1 MATKQP
7 KRGRGRPPVE
17 EITPKQRETL
27 RAVRGFLA
35 QRGHPPTIGE
45 LAELLEVTRP
55 TAHASVKQL
64 VRKGY
69 LKREPNKRR
78 GISIA
83 REPVG
88 EMTEQVEI
96 PVLGHVSA
104 GRLSFAEENIV
115 GQVGVDAYLVRSGQY
130 FGLQV
135 VGDSMIGAG
144 IRDGDT
150 VVVRHQPL
158 AENGDIVVAC
168 VGDEATVKRLLY
180 SPDRI
185 ELQAENPTYPPI
197 EIGAEQMDEFRI
209 VGRVVAH
216 VRRRTRS
223 SSQGSTRPGTV

>member
-1 MATKQP
+1 MAKKKV
-7 KRGRGRPPVE
+7 KRGRGRPPAE
-17 EITPKQRETL
+17 GITPKQRETL
-27 RAVRGFLA
+27 RAVRDFLA

-45 LAELLEVTRP
+45 LAEMLEVTGP
-55 TAHASVKQL
+55 TAYASVNQL

-83 REPVG
+83 REPRDEVP
-88 EMTEQVEI
+88 EQVEV

-104 GRLSFAEENIV
+104 GPLSFAEENVIGHV
-115 GQVGVDAYLVRSGQY
+115 SVDAYLVKSGRY

-135 VGDSMIGAG
+135 MGDSMNGAG

-158 AENGDIVVAC
+158 AEDGDIVVAC
-168 VGDEATVKRLLY
+168 VGDEGFVKRLAY

-185 ELQAENPTYPPI
+185 ELRSENPKYPPR
-197 EIGAEQMDEFRI
+197 EIGPDEIEEFRI

-216 VRRRTRS
+216 VRRRSR
-223 SSQGSTRPGTV
+223 